1 MSRPTWLNRCTRWT
15 TLVALMLATLAPGIA
30 HALRHERGQALPWQK
45 ICTATGAMRV
55 IAVDDNGAPAQ
66 AHAFEQCLTCLLH
79 HGASAPPPVW
89 PALALVE
96 PALATEAPL
105 LPHTPRAPHVWPA
118 AQPRAPPLLA

>member
-15 TLVALMLATLAPGIA
+15 TLVALVLATLAPGIA
-30 HALRHERGQALPWQK
+30 HALRHERGQAVPWQE

-96 PALATEAPL
+96 PALAAEPPL
-105 LPHTPRAPHVWPA
+105 FLRAPRTPYAWRA